1 MRNTKLEMI
10 HLTAHFIWKLQS
22 SQINYLKGQWNWTF
36 TDQKIRMKFKSQGTS
51 RQVAPPNTSW
61 ALNKKPTQAWLD
73 IGLIARFTS
82 MKMDN
87 MKMILLDNIICDTD
101 SWYWYLMIVFFKS
114 YVTVAK
120 TIEVKYRCV
129 VYRFYS
135 LGPNLVLK
143 RTLQG
148 P

>member
-1 MRNTKLEMI
+1 MKLNSYGPKNQNEI
-10 HLTAHFIWKLQS
+10 
-22 SQINYLKGQWNWTF
+22 QIPREGQE
-36 TDQKIRMKFKSQGTS
+36 
-51 RQVAPPNTSW
+51 VAPDGAKHQLSAKQKTYE
-61 ALNKKPTQAWLD
+61 AGLN

-120 TIEVKYRCV
+120 TIEVKYRDVLCIG
-129 VYRFYS
+129 S
-135 LGPNLVLK
+135 TLV
-143 RTLQG
+143 
-148 P
+148 